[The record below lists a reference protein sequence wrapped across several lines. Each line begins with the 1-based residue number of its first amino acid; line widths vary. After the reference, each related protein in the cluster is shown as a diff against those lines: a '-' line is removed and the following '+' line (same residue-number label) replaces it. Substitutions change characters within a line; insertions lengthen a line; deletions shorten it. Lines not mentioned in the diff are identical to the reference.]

1 MELSRE
7 QKEKL
12 KNKLIQFSEDLM
24 SSIKNRGID
33 LSIPLDSNY
42 NSYGGLVLK
51 IHNNY
56 FGYTTNKTRFITI
69 YECDSREDSDNV
81 YNRWKYKNDY
91 ISYYA
96 DFMLDI
102 LMNKD
107 KILRVVNDKIKQN
120 EMLLNR
126 ILGDD
131 E

>member
-12 KNKLIQFSEDLM
+12 KNKLIQFSEELGEI
-24 SSIKNRGID
+24 IKNKGID

-81 YNRWKYKNDY
+81 YNRWKYQNNY

-131 E
+131 

>member
-1 MELSRE
+1 MELNRE
-7 QKEKL
+7 QKIKL

-24 SSIKNRGID
+24 NSIKNRGID

-42 NSYGGLVLK
+42 NTYGGLVLK

-69 YECDSREDSDNV
+69 YDITDDEESNSV
-81 YNRWKYKNDY
+81 YSHWKYKNDY
-91 ISYYA
+91 VSYYA
-96 DFMLDI
+96 NCMLDV

-107 KILRVVNDKIKQN
+107 KILRVVNDKIRQN
-120 EMLLNR
+120 EMLLNK

>member
-1 MELSRE
+1 MNLTNE

-12 KNKLIQFSEDLM
+12 KNKLIKFSEELGE
-24 SSIKNRGID
+24 IINNKGID
-33 LSIPLDSNY
+33 LSIPLESNY
-42 NSYGGLVLK
+42 NTYGGLVLK

-56 FGYTTNKTRFITI
+56 FGYTTNKTRFIGI
-69 YECDSREDSDNV
+69 YQCNGREDDDMV
-81 YNRWKYKNDY
+81 YNKWKYRNNY

-96 DFMLDI
+96 NFMLDI

-107 KILRVVNDKIKQN
+107 KIFRVVKETIRDK
-120 EMLLNR
+120 EDLLNK

>member
-1 MELSRE
+1 MVLNKE
-7 QKEKL
+7 QKEKM
-12 KNKLIQFSEDLM
+12 KNKLIKFSEELGEI
-24 SSIKNRGID
+24 IKNKGVD
-33 LSIPLDSNY
+33 LSIELESNY
-42 NSYGGLVLK
+42 NTYGGLVFK

-69 YECDSREDSDNV
+69 YECDSREDDDTI
-81 YNRWKYKNDY
+81 YNKWKYQNNL
-91 ISYYA
+91 ISHYA

-107 KILRVVNDKIKQN
+107 KILRVVNDKIRQN

-131 E
+131 

>member
-1 MELSRE
+1 MVLSKE
-7 QKEKL
+7 QKEKM
-12 KNKLIQFSEDLM
+12 KNKLINFSEELGE
-24 SSIKNRGID
+24 IINNKGID
-33 LSIPLDSNY
+33 LSIELKSNY
-42 NSYGGLVLK
+42 NTYGGLVFK

-81 YNRWKYKNDY
+81 YNRWKYQNNL
-91 ISYYA
+91 ICYYA
-96 DFMLDI
+96 DFILDI

-107 KILRVVNDKIKQN
+107 KILKVVKEKAKYN
-120 EMLLNR
+120 EDLLNR